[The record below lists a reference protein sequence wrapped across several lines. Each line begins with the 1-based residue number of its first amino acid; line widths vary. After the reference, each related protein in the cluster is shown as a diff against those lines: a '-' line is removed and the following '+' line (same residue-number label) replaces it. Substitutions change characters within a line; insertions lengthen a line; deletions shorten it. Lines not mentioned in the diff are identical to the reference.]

1 MIIDFTLQNFRS
13 VRDEQVF
20 SLLALPQQQHL
31 SQHVA
36 YPPGA
41 GLGVLRSAGIYGA
54 NAAGKS
60 NILLAFEALRFM
72 ACASGNL
79 KEDEPIPCYQ
89 PWQLG
94 AQNRVA
100 PVCFALEFIGLDGL
114 RYVYALA
121 YKRSA
126 IVHESLDFYPGRQK
140 ANLFRRTEAD
150 NWQHIHFGSHYKGGI
165 KRIPLFANNSYLA
178 KAGDNAAA
186 CPQIRAVFHYLQ
198 QNLQCISPGSSKAA
212 SFADPALLERAAHF
226 LQHIDTGISAM
237 QHESALASALSGVS
251 GVVQPGVN
259 SMPAPEPRTGAQD
272 ALLFSHA
279 TDEGGVALFDERME
293 SSGTRKLLRFLP
305 LLMQAFAQGRVLIVD
320 ELERSLHPL
329 IAELV
334 LKLFNDPQ
342 VNLNGAQLIF
352 STHNTAL
359 MSPQLLRR
367 DQIWFT
373 EKRDGAT
380 SLFSL
385 ADFAKLD
392 NRSPYQAWY
401 GDGRFGALPAIDYA
415 EVAKLLRPATP
426 EGATGAE
433 SAEGAESV
441 EDADGAGG
449 AHAETS

>member
-31 SQHVA
+31 SHHVA
-36 YPPGA
+36 YPLGA
-41 GLGVLRSAGIYGA
+41 GIGVLRSAGIYGA

-60 NILLAFEALRFM
+60 NILLAFEALRLV
-72 ACASGNL
+72 ACASGSL
-79 KEDEPIPCYQ
+79 KEGEPIPGYE
-89 PWQLG
+89 PWQLS
-94 AQNRVA
+94 AQNRAA
-100 PVCFALEFIGLDGL
+100 PVCFALEFVGPDGL
-114 RYVYALA
+114 RYVYEIA
-121 YKRSA
+121 YERSA
-126 IVHESLDFYPGRQK
+126 IVQESLDFYPGRQK
-140 ANLFRRTEAD
+140 ANLFRRAAPD
-150 NWQHIHFGSHYKGGI
+150 NWQQIHFGSHYKGGV

-198 QNLQCISPGSSKAA
+198 QNLQCVTPGSSHAA
-212 SFADPALLERAAHF
+212 SFTDPALLARAAHF
-226 LQHIDTGISAM
+226 LQHIDTGISAL
-237 QHESALASALSGVS
+237 QHESVVAAALSGRA
-251 GVVQPGVN
+251 GPGQPGFQPV
-259 SMPAPEPRTGAQD
+259 SATAPQITPQD
-272 ALLFSHA
+272 GLLFSHT
-279 TDEGGVALFDERME
+279 TDEGGVALFDEHME

-342 VNLNGAQLIF
+342 VNINGAQMIF

-401 GDGRFGALPAIDYA
+401 DDGRFGALPTIDYA
-415 EVAKLLRPATP
+415 AVANLLRPATP
-426 EGATGAE
+426 QI
-433 SAEGAESV
+433 
-441 EDADGAGG
+441 DAGG
-449 AHAETS
+449 AHAETP